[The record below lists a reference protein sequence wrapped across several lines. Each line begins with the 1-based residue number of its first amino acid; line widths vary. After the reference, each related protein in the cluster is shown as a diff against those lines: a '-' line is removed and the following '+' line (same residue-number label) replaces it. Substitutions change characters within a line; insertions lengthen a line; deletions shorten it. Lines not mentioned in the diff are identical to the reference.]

1 MPTRGQGNSVFFLK
15 EMEGAEEKKEDIRRQ
30 EETKKEEGC
39 MKQHGGWRM
48 RGTSLFHVNRAQ

>member
-1 MPTRGQGNSVFFLK
+1 MFFLK
-15 EMEGAEEKKEDIRRQ
+15 EMEGAEEKIEDIRRQ

-48 RGTSLFHVNRAQ
+48 RGTSLFSVNMSQ

>member
-1 MPTRGQGNSVFFLK
+1 MFFLK
-15 EMEGAEEKKEDIRRQ
+15 EMEGGEENKEDIRRQ

>member
-1 MPTRGQGNSVFFLK
+1 MPTRGHRKSEFFLK
-15 EMEGAEEKKEDIRRQ
+15 EMEGSEENKEDIRRQ